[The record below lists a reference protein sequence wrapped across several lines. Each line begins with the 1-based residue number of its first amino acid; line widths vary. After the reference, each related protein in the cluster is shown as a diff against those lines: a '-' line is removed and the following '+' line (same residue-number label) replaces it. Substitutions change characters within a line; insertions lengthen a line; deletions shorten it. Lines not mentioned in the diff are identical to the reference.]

1 MLPYLSF
8 LFLFLVMF
16 CIGCFRQ
23 VVFSFGSQK
32 KWSLVT
38 LGRWSSYT
46 VTIVW
51 EFAWADSASVVF
63 DKWSS
68 YRGGRLN
75 RFDCISKK
83 EI

>member
-1 MLPYLSF
+1 MLPYFSF

-23 VVFSFGSQK
+23 VVFSFGCQK
-32 KWSLVT
+32 KGSLVT
-38 LGRWSSYT
+38 LGRCLSYT

-51 EFAWADSASVVF
+51 EFAWTDSALVVL

-68 YRGGRLN
+68 YRGGRLS